1 MSTIAFLDGGLG
13 QEIYKRS
20 NRSKSH
26 PLWSIQLMLEF
37 PEIVKAVH
45 KEFILAGSRVITAN
59 NYTATPLRLK
69 EYGYG
74 DKFFETHQ
82 LAFELVEH
90 AIAEASEDLSDNI
103 KLNVAGCLPPLVA
116 SYDASVALN
125 EKDSYDHYCN
135 LVGAQINYADVFL
148 VETMS
153 NIAEAKAAIAALKAA
168 GQKCF
173 ISLSI
178 SDDFSNNLRSGETL
192 ERAIDI
198 LGAEGLD
205 GLCLNCSRPETIDEA
220 LPLLKASGIRFG
232 CYANAFKSVE
242 ALTPKTTVDILE
254 SRDDM
259 TISAYADFA
268 IGWAAEGASIIG
280 GCCEISPEHI
290 AFLHEAL
297 CNAGYQPTTLV

>member
-1 MSTIAFLDGGLG
+1 MSAIAFLDGGLG
-13 QEIYKRS
+13 QEINKRS

-26 PLWSIQLMLEF
+26 PLWSIQVMIEF

-45 KEFILAGSRVITAN
+45 KEFILAGSRVVTAN
-59 NYTATPLRLK
+59 NYIATPLRLK

-82 LAFELVEH
+82 LAFELLEL
-90 AIAEASEDLSDNI
+90 AIAEVSEDFSNNI

-125 EKDSYDHYCN
+125 EKESYDHYCN
-135 LVGAQINYADVFL
+135 LVEAQINYADVFL

-153 NIAEAKAAIAALKAA
+153 NITEAKAAIAALKAA
-168 GQKCF
+168 GEKCF
-173 ISLSI
+173 VSLSI
-178 SDDFSNNLRSGETL
+178 SDDLSNNLRSGESL
-192 ERAIDI
+192 EQAIDI
-198 LGAEGLD
+198 LGSEGLD

-220 LPLLKASGIRFG
+220 LPLLKASDIRFG

-242 ALTPKTTVDILE
+242 ALTPKTTVDILK
-254 SRDDM
+254 SRNDM
-259 TISAYADFA
+259 TISAYANFA
-268 IGWAAEGASIIG
+268 LGWAAEGATIIG

-297 CNAGYQPTTLV
+297 SNAGYQPTTLV

>member
-1 MSTIAFLDGGLG
+1 MPAISFLDGGLG
-13 QEIYKRS
+13 QEINKRS
-20 NRSKSH
+20 SRSNSH
-26 PLWSIQLMLEF
+26 PLWSMQVMIEF
-37 PEIVKAVH
+37 PEIVIAVH
-45 KEFILAGSRVITAN
+45 KEFILAGSCVVTAN
-59 NYTATPLRLK
+59 NYVATPIRLK

-74 DKFFETHQ
+74 DKFFEIHQ
-82 LAFELVEH
+82 LAFELVER
-90 AIAEASEDLSDNI
+90 AIAEAYEDCSDNI
-103 KLNVAGCLPPLVA
+103 KLNIAGCLPPLVA

-135 LVGAQINYADVFL
+135 LVAAQINYADVFL

-153 NIAEAKAAIAALKAA
+153 NITEAKAAIAALKAA
-168 GQKCF
+168 GEKCF

-178 SDDFSNNLRSGETL
+178 SDDLSNNLRSGESL
-192 ERAIDI
+192 EEAIDI

-232 CYANAFKSVE
+232 GYANAFMSVE
-242 ALTPKTTVDILE
+242 ALTPKTTVDILK
-254 SRDDM
+254 SRNDM

-268 IGWAAEGASIIG
+268 LGWAAKGATIIG

>member
-135 LVGAQINYADVFL
+135 LVGAQINHADVFL

-232 CYANAFKSVE
+232 GYANAFKSVE